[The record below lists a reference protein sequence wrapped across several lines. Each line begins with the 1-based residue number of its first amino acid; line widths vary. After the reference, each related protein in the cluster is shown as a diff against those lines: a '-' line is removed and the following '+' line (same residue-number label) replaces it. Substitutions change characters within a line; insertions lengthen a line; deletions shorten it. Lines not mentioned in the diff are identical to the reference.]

1 MSIESSIQAPQAP
14 RPKPRLIFSDKSS
27 VIDSYESYAKNGF
40 AHLLLQ
46 SPAERRYEQEKR
58 FLSAIDLTKSTV
70 FVTVQS
76 IIRTMATDWTSPER
90 QKKEYM
96 IVTVNFEAKNTKN
109 VTMNYILEG
118 EGKFVEQTKEIQ
130 TKTNSK
136 GEEVNVFV
144 RGASRDVYTMEWD
157 KKKAQDMIT
166 NKKYFG
172 EDTINITNPS
182 ETVFTVKFPNS
193 NPSRTGFDKEDFMN
207 MTYQALWD
215 KARTTP
221 SPQLEAL
228 KRRQNPYS

>member
-1 MSIESSIQAPQAP
+1 MSVSTIPAPQTP
-14 RPKPRLIFSDKSS
+14 RPKPRLIFIDKSS
-27 VIDSYESYAKNGF
+27 VIDSYESYVKNGF
-40 AHLLLQ
+40 ADLLPQ
-46 SPAERRYEQEKR
+46 SPAERRYEQEKI

-76 IIRTMATDWTSPER
+76 IIRTMAPDWTSPER

-96 IVTVNFEAKNTKN
+96 MVTVNFEAKNTKN

-118 EGKFVEQTKEIQ
+118 EGKFVEQTKEMQ
-130 TKTNSK
+130 TKTVN
-136 GEEVNVFV
+136 GEEVNVYV

-157 KKKAQDMIT
+157 KKKAQEMLT

-172 EDTINITNPS
+172 EDTINITNS
-182 ETVFTVKFPNS
+182 NEVVYTVKFPNS

-207 MTYQALWD
+207 LTYQALWD